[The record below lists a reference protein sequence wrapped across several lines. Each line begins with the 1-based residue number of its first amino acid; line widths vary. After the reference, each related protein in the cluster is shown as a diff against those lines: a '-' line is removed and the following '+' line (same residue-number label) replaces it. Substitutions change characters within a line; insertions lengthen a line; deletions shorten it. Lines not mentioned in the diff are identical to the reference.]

1 MGLIDPQQ
9 AAGHPDRHRL
19 TQHLG
24 IFPEEMMIQPHET
37 GPFSVE
43 EEDRFL
49 LCSDGLTE
57 MLAEEEIAAHLSE
70 TADLGRAADLLYGE
84 ALRRGGKDNITVLL
98 VENKTIDIRIDGKM
112 SKIRFDFS
120 LILNFKKSPGF
131 GARKKASQRE
141 AFFLSQK
148 ITAKHFRSR

>member
-98 VENKTIDIRIDGKM
+98 VENKTEK
-112 SKIRFDFS
+112 
-120 LILNFKKSPGF
+120 
-131 GARKKASQRE
+131 
-141 AFFLSQK
+141 
-148 ITAKHFRSR
+148 

>member
-9 AAGHPDRHRL
+9 AATHPDRHRL

-57 MLAEEEIAAHLSE
+57 MLAEGEIAAHLSE
-70 TADLGRAADLLYGE
+70 TADLGRAADLLYEE

-98 VENKTIDIRIDGKM
+98 VENKTEKCV
-112 SKIRFDFS
+112 
-120 LILNFKKSPGF
+120 KSDSIFP
-131 GARKKASQRE
+131 
-141 AFFLSQK
+141 
-148 ITAKHFRSR
+148 

>member
-1 MGLIDPQQ
+1 MCTGKKN
-9 AAGHPDRHRL
+9 
-19 TQHLG
+19 QHLG
-24 IFPEEMMIQPHET
+24 IFPKEMMIQPHET

-70 TADLGRAADLLYGE
+70 TADLGRAADLLYEE

-98 VENKTIDIRIDGKM
+98 VENKTEK
-112 SKIRFDFS
+112 
-120 LILNFKKSPGF
+120 
-131 GARKKASQRE
+131 
-141 AFFLSQK
+141 
-148 ITAKHFRSR
+148 